1 MRLRLPVLL
10 VIVALV
16 VGTMPASLL
25 ATNGYF
31 LHGYGTPAK
40 GMAGAGIAVHFGPMS
55 PITNPAAIA
64 LGTGGFDL
72 NISAFNPN
80 REYTVVGNPSGY
92 PGTFGLYPGTVKS
105 GSRLFPVPAAAY
117 ARNRGR
123 LAFGLVAY
131 GNGGMNSNYDF
142 ATFGSKPTGVNISQ
156 MFLAPAVA
164 YKLDEHNA
172 IGATVI
178 LAYQMFKA
186 EGLKAF
192 SAYSSNANNLSNNDT
207 DSSTGAGV
215 RVGYLGSWKSFS
227 LGASYQSKLAM
238 GTFGKYAGLFAEK
251 GGFDVPANWTAGIG
265 IKPTENLDIAV
276 DVQQIFYSGV
286 KSVGNPML
294 PNLMSAPLGADNG
307 PGFGWNDI
315 TVVKAGLQYRAGGG
329 WTWRGGYSRGDQ
341 PIPSSE
347 MLFNILAPGVITD
360 HASVGFSKEV
370 GKGKFFDVAVTRAL
384 SNEISG
390 PNALEAPGA
399 QTIKLKM
406 DQWDITVGYS
416 VKF

>member
-10 VIVALV
+10 LIVALV
-16 VGTMPASLL
+16 VGTTPASLL

-31 LHGYGTPAK
+31 LHGYGTQSK

-72 NISAFNPN
+72 SIAAFNPN

-105 GSRLFPVPAAAY
+105 GSRLFPVPAVGY
-117 ARNRGR
+117 ARNRGK

-131 GNGGMNSNYDF
+131 ANGGMNTNYDF

-164 YKLDEHNA
+164 YRLDEHNA
-172 IGATVI
+172 IGATAI

-192 SAYSSNANNLSNNDT
+192 SAYSSNAGSLSNNDT

-227 LGASYQSKLAM
+227 LGASYQSKISM
-238 GTFGKYAGLFAEK
+238 GTFSKYAGLFAEK

-265 IKPTENLDIAV
+265 IKPTRNLDIAV

-294 PNLMSAPLGADNG
+294 PNLMSSPLGADNG

-315 TVVKAGLQYRAGGG
+315 TVLKAGLQYRAGGG
-329 WTWRGGYSRGDQ
+329 WTWRGGYSHGDQ

-360 HASVGFSKEV
+360 HASLGFSKEV
-370 GKGKFFDVAVTRAL
+370 GKGRFFDVAVTRAL

-390 PNALEAPGA
+390 PNVLEAPSA